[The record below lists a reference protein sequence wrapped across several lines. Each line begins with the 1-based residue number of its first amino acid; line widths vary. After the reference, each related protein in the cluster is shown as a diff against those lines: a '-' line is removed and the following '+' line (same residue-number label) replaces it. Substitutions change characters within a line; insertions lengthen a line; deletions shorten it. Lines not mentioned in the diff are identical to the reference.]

1 VIHPANICPSGFM
14 NVKDSSS
21 HNTVKHAEASRV
33 DLRLRLMDGMVVLEV
48 RDDGKG
54 FEATGSFPGH
64 LGLHSMRE
72 CLESLDGGLHIESA
86 PGQGTSIRAHI
97 PTRKT
102 TKLTV
107 GE

>member
-1 VIHPANICPSGFM
+1 MCLSKSSGNSTVSRKKPCNNM
-14 NVKDSSS
+14 
-21 HNTVKHAEASRV
+21 VKHAEASRV
-33 DLRLRLMDGMVVLEV
+33 DLRLHLVDGVVMLEV

-72 CLESLDGGLHIESA
+72 RIESLDGALQIESA

-102 TKLTV
+102 TKLTL